1 MWRPSGPNG
10 ASAPYTKMNMNEMTE
25 TKEVAV
31 VKQQATK
38 ALTAAQALEIKSD
51 EDMKGATDMLSKMK
65 SVAKMIKDRKEAI
78 TKPLNEALASA
89 RDLFKPIETN
99 LAEAERVVKG
109 KMLSYQDAVEK
120 KAEDQRV
127 KIAERVERGT
137 MKPETAVAKMADIQ
151 APQTHV
157 EGNVGAV
164 TTRKIKKVRF
174 TELTKLQGAQIV
186 ELATAG
192 YLQWNE
198 TVARRD
204 ALAGKPVP
212 GTEVYEEKVIGA
224 R

>member
-1 MWRPSGPNG
+1 
-10 ASAPYTKMNMNEMTE
+10 MNEISE

-38 ALTAAQALEIKSD
+38 ALTAAQTLEIASD

-65 SVAKMIKDRKEAI
+65 SVAKMIKERKEAI

-109 KMLSYQDAVEK
+109 KMLAYQDKVDKE
-120 KAEDQRV
+120 AEERRV
-127 KIAERVERGT
+127 KLAERVERGT

-151 APQTHV
+151 TSQTHV
-157 EGNVGAV
+157 EGSVGAV

-174 TELTKLQGAQIV
+174 TELTKLEGPQIIQ
-186 ELATAG
+186 LALGG

-198 TVARRD
+198 TAARRD
-204 ALAGKPVP
+204 ALAGNPVP